1 MNSHSSSLFTDLWDD
16 GDSGPEVMEAQLSD
30 VQPINEDVAF
40 SSLDD
45 PEQAESEGGFS
56 CSSSPHNSHL
66 QRGVIYECTN

>member
-1 MNSHSSSLFTDLWDD
+1 
-16 GDSGPEVMEAQLSD
+16 MEAQLSD

-56 CSSSPHNSHL
+56 CSRSPHNSHL